1 MFKNSDDPFI
11 RTSKALKYWIEN
23 IVGKSFPVAFK
34 KIFGQGKNSREADFL
49 L

>member
-1 MFKNSDDPFI
+1 MFEDSDEPFI
-11 RTSKALKYWIEN
+11 RTSKALEYWIEN
-23 IVGKSFPVAFK
+23 VVGKNFLVGFT